1 MLLSIWRKIKINVVN
16 LIKKMKL
23 SQVKNILKTVEA
35 VNFLL
40 PDGTTVPEHFHVTE
54 VGLITK
60 NFIDC
65 GGAIR
70 NESVVNFQLWYAND
84 FEHRLKPQKL
94 LNIIELSEK
103 VLGIRDF
110 EIEVEY
116 QSTTIGKYD
125 LDFNG
130 KDFVLLNK
138 KTACLAQDQCGIPAE
153 KQKVKL
159 SELNTQSSC
168 CSPGGSCC

>member
-1 MLLSIWRKIKINVVN
+1 
-16 LIKKMKL
+16 MKL
-23 SQVKNILKTVEA
+23 SQVKTILKSAEI

-40 PDGTTVPEHFHVTE
+40 PDGTSVPEHFHVTE
-54 VGLITK
+54 VGLISK

-65 GGAIR
+65 GGTVR
-70 NESVVNFQLWYAND
+70 KETVVNFQLWDAND

-103 VLGIRDF
+103 VLGIEDF

-116 QSTTIGKYD
+116 QAQTIGKYD

-130 KDFVLLNK
+130 NDFILLNK
-138 KTACLAQDQCGIPAE
+138 MTACLAQDQCGIPAE

-159 SELNTQSSC
+159 SNLNNEPSC
-168 CSPGGSCC
+168 CTPGGGCC

>member
-1 MLLSIWRKIKINVVN
+1 MR
-16 LIKKMKL
+16 L
-23 SQVKNILKTVEA
+23 SQVKNILKSVEA
-35 VNFLL
+35 VNFILT
-40 PDGTTVPEHFHVTE
+40 DGTLVPEHFHVTE

-65 GGAIR
+65 GGTVR
-70 NESVVNFQLWYAND
+70 KETVVNFQLWDAND

-103 VLGIRDF
+103 VLGIEDF

-116 QSTTIGKYD
+116 QAQTIGKYD

-130 KDFVLLNK
+130 NDFVLLDK
-138 KTACLAQDQCGIPAE
+138 KTACLAQDQCGIPSE
-153 KQKVKL
+153 KQKVRL
-159 SELNTQSSC
+159 SEMNNEASSC
-168 CSPGGSCC
+168 TPGGSCC

>member
-1 MLLSIWRKIKINVVN
+1 MR
-16 LIKKMKL
+16 L
-23 SQVKNILKTVEA
+23 SQVKNILKSVEA
-35 VNFLL
+35 VNFILT
-40 PDGTTVPEHFHVTE
+40 DGTLVPEHFHVTE

-65 GGAIR
+65 GGTVR
-70 NESVVNFQLWYAND
+70 KETVVNFQLWDAND

-103 VLGIRDF
+103 VLGIEDF

-116 QSTTIGKYD
+116 QAQTIGKYD

-130 KDFVLLNK
+130 NDFVLLDK
-138 KTACLAQDQCGIPAE
+138 KTACLAQDQCGIPSE
-153 KQKVKL
+153 KPKVRL
-159 SELNTQSSC
+159 SEMNKEASC
-168 CSPGGSCC
+168 CTPGGSCC

>member
-1 MLLSIWRKIKINVVN
+1 
-16 LIKKMKL
+16 MKL
-23 SQVKNILKTVEA
+23 SQVKNILKTVES
-35 VNFLL
+35 VNFNL
-40 PDGTTVPEHFHVTE
+40 PDGTAVPEHFHVTE

-65 GGAIR
+65 GGTVR
-70 NESVVNFQLWYAND
+70 KENVVNFQLWDAND

-103 VLGIRDF
+103 ILGIEDYQ
-110 EIEVEY
+110 IEVEY
-116 QSTTIGKYD
+116 QDKTISKYD

-130 KDFVLLNK
+130 TDFVLLNK
-138 KTACLAQDQCGIPAE
+138 QTACLAQDQCGIPAE
-153 KQKVKL
+153 KQKVRL
-159 SELNTQSSC
+159 SDMNNEPGC

>member
-1 MLLSIWRKIKINVVN
+1 
-16 LIKKMKL
+16 MKL
-23 SQVKNILKTVEA
+23 SQAKNILKSAEA
-35 VNFLL
+35 VNFFL
-40 PDGTTVPEHFHVTE
+40 PDGTAVPEHFHVTE

-65 GGAIR
+65 GGTVR
-70 NESVVNFQLWYAND
+70 KETVVNFQLWDAND

-94 LNIIELSEK
+94 LNIIELSET
-103 VLGIRDF
+103 VLGIKDF

-116 QSTTIGKYD
+116 QERTIGKYD

-130 KDFVLLNK
+130 KDFVLINK

-159 SELNTQSSC
+159 SDIKVEQSC
-168 CSPGGSCC
+168 CAPSGNCC